1 MNLVKSRSAMLTVAA
16 LFFFS
21 APSALGAVCVL
32 KSTSG
37 TCRLWSGS
45 VECENLNAT
54 GVGNVTK
61 DPKFMACDVQP
72 PAGNTLV
79 SGLVFCSNG
88 GSNVAPGAQAFLSG
102 GFSGFASIF
111 PSQVDRNG
119 VARGV
124 KVRAAVDQNGLRQ
137 LDQYCQNANW
147 YAIDF
152 VPAQM
157 DVSVNL
163 LDATNTVIDSAMF
176 RCSLPNPQTLAWDK
190 KAQKP
195 ERREYTCTSN

>member
-1 MNLVKSRSAMLTVAA
+1 MNLVNSRSVMMTVAA
-16 LFFFS
+16 LLLMA
-21 APSALGAVCVL
+21 APSAMGAVCVL

-37 TCRLWSGS
+37 TCKLWSGS
-45 VECENLNAT
+45 VDCEDLNAT

-61 DPKFMACDVQP
+61 DPKYLACDVQAP
-72 PAGNTLV
+72 SGNTLV

-88 GSNVAPGAQAFLSG
+88 GNNVAPGAQAFISG
-102 GFSGFASIF
+102 GFSGFATIF

-124 KVRAAVDQNGLRQ
+124 KVHAAVDQNGLRQ

-152 VPAQM
+152 VPVQM
-157 DVSVNL
+157 GVSVNL
-163 LDATNTVIDSAMF
+163 LDATNTVIDTTTF
-176 RCSLPNPQTLAWDK
+176 QCSLPNPLTLGWDK

-195 ERREYTCTSN
+195 ERRQYNCTQN